1 MEPSDLAT
9 NSCQN
14 LRQTH
19 DTTCDLDA
27 GQRMVEWQ
35 SNPDVQRLMRRDIKR
50 GLRPSGNYTEG
61 QLDELANQ
69 IVELA
74 QRRGG

>member
-1 MEPSDLAT
+1 MAFTVYPLA
-9 NSCQN
+9 
-14 LRQTH
+14 LMALGLGRYV
-19 DTTCDLDA
+19 
-27 GQRMVEWQ
+27 GEWQ